1 MLAKLEALDPEKP
14 PTRGRKVYVALA
26 CYAGIAALA
35 ALTLDGKLRLAVW
48 VFMGY
53 LTFRTYLL
61 TIQKP

>member
-1 MLAKLEALDPEKP
+1 MF
-14 PTRGRKVYVALA
+14 YVALA

-35 ALTLDGKLRLAVW
+35 GFTLDGKLRLAVW

-53 LTFRTYLL
+53 LAFRTYLH